1 MPTATTARPTTG
13 YGGDLDA
20 QVWERI
26 RRAMTFQEG
35 DRVPIW
41 DYIDNT
47 TVVDHF
53 SEEGDSYADAMV
65 KTYHGLGI
73 DLCRGFGASY
83 SEEQDQHAEEVTG
96 EQSSRVT
103 GRSNWRVRYPI
114 ESLEDLRAYKTEPT
128 DLDHIREHWPAGI
141 RANQELFAPHTM
153 YVPGSGCGF
162 HGTFGL
168 MGQERF
174 GYYIYDAPKELERL
188 LEVAGETAARY
199 ATVAAEEQLA
209 PIHFIGDDIAYKDA
223 LLYSPE
229 YLRRTFVPMLKR
241 CVDILHAAD
250 IQVVYHSDG
259 CLWEIM
265 DDLMDM
271 GIDGLNPIEPLAG
284 MTLQKLHARY
294 GDDLLLVGGID
305 CSQLLPLGTPDDIRA
320 TVRDDMRA
328 VAPGG
333 GLFIGSSSELTPSTP
348 LENSLAF
355 YEACRTYGTYPIA
368 T

>member
-1 MPTATTARPTTG
+1 MDTATTARPTAG
-13 YGGDLDA
+13 YGGDLDPL
-20 QVWERI
+20 VWSRI
-26 RRAMTFQEG
+26 RAAMSFEEG

-47 TVVDHF
+47 EVVGHF
-53 SEEGDSYADAMV
+53 SDPSDSYADAMV

-73 DLCRGFGASY
+73 DLCRGFGASF
-83 SEEQDQHAEEVTG
+83 SEEQDQQSGDVTG
-96 EQSSRVT
+96 EERSRVT
-103 GRSNWRVRYPI
+103 GRSAWKVRYEI
-114 ESLEDLRAYKTEPT
+114 ESIEDLRAHRSEPA

-141 RANQELFAPHTM
+141 RANQELFAPRTM

-162 HGTFGL
+162 HGTYGL

-174 GYYIYDAPKELERL
+174 SYFIYDAPKEIERL
-188 LEVAGETAARY
+188 LDVAGETSARY
-199 ATVAAEEQLA
+199 AQVAAEEQLG

-229 YLRRTFVPMLKR
+229 FLRRTFVPMLRR
-241 CVDILHAAD
+241 CVDILHGAG

-348 LENSLAF
+348 LANTLAF
-355 YEACRTYGTYPIA
+355 YEACHTYGSYPISA
-368 T
+368 